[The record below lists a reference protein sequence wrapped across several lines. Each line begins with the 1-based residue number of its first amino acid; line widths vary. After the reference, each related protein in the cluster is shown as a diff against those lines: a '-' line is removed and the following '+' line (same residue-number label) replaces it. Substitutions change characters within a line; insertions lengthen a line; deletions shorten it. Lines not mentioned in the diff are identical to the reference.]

1 MSRKISIALSFFLL
15 STTFGLNHDASAEE
29 EIPEWGFY
37 VYMAGD
43 NTLYDEL
50 TDDLNEM
57 KMVGSNEDL
66 EIVALTDKIDDLH
79 YYTLY
84 VKYGI
89 GRTTYDASQEIR
101 NNHITREEGL
111 ALVKRFEG
119 EFPDKYFNE
128 IMEFIDMNPEQF
140 HMLCDDFRPPHL
152 WKKVGAEWRLR
163 HNSNQT
169 GVDD

>member
-57 KMVGSNEDL
+57 
-66 EIVALTDKIDDLH
+66 
-79 YYTLY
+79 
-84 VKYGI
+84 
-89 GRTTYDASQEIR
+89 
-101 NNHITREEGL
+101 
-111 ALVKRFEG
+111 
-119 EFPDKYFNE
+119 
-128 IMEFIDMNPEQF
+128 
-140 HMLCDDFRPPHL
+140 
-152 WKKVGAEWRLR
+152 
-163 HNSNQT
+163 
-169 GVDD
+169 

>member
-66 EIVALTDKIDDLH
+66 EIVALTDKIDDDDSHAYHVMKHNLVE
-79 YYTLY
+79 YNL
-84 VKYGI
+84 
-89 GRTTYDASQEIR
+89 SEI
-101 NNHITREEGL
+101 NSTWQNELDMGLSLIHISEPTR
-111 ALVKRFEG
+111 
-119 EFPDKYFNE
+119 PY
-128 IMEFIDMNPEQF
+128 
-140 HMLCDDFRPPHL
+140 
-152 WKKVGAEWRLR
+152 
-163 HNSNQT
+163 
-169 GVDD
+169 

>member
-66 EIVALTDKIDDLH
+66 EIVALTDKLSLI
-79 YYTLY
+79 
-84 VKYGI
+84 
-89 GRTTYDASQEIR
+89 
-101 NNHITREEGL
+101 HI
-111 ALVKRFEG
+111 
-119 EFPDKYFNE
+119 
-128 IMEFIDMNPEQF
+128 
-140 HMLCDDFRPPHL
+140 
-152 WKKVGAEWRLR
+152 
-163 HNSNQT
+163 
-169 GVDD
+169 

>member
-15 STTFGLNHDASAEE
+15 STTFGLNYDVSAEE

-66 EIVALTDKIDDLH
+66 EIGGTVHA
-79 YYTLY
+79 
-84 VKYGI
+84 GI
-89 GRTTYDASQEIR
+89 
-101 NNHITREEGL
+101 
-111 ALVKRFEG
+111 
-119 EFPDKYFNE
+119 FNQ
-128 IMEFIDMNPEQF
+128 IA
-140 HMLCDDFRPPHL
+140 
-152 WKKVGAEWRLR
+152 W
-163 HNSNQT
+163 QT
-169 GVDD
+169 GHVVSQQVNREWQTEPGMRHPDPQITLSNSDIQVELEQWDQRELQWHHQ